1 MLPTDLGRKALFF
14 QMGVVMPDVRVAEPP
29 LGGRVGLTYVDAP
42 VNYLADL
49 SIKPVTYNPPAGTGM
64 PRREGNYQNFVVRV
78 HNARPYADDLSLDRQ
93 AFILTRHDTQV
104 RDFYDEAEVRSVY
117 FAEVEV
123 LIKRE
128 TGAAKV
134 VVFDHTVRTADRAVE
149 RGLRTPVR
157 SVHNDYTEKSGPQRV
172 RDLLPPD
179 EAEPRLKK
187 RFAEYNVWRNIAH
200 EPIETTPLGLVDS
213 QSIAPRDLA
222 VCDLV
227 YADRTGEIYQGVHNA
242 DHQWHYFPA
251 MTREEAILIKCYD
264 WTTDG
269 RARFSLH
276 SAFDDPTSPPN
287 ARPRQ
292 SIEVRAFAFFD

>member
-1 MLPTDLGRKALFF
+1 
-14 QMGVVMPDVRVAEPP
+14 MPDVRVPEAAANRP
-29 LGGRVGLTYVDAP
+29 VGLTYVDAP

-49 SIKPVTYNPPAGTGM
+49 SVKPVTYNPPPGTGV
-64 PRREGNYQNFVVRV
+64 PRRDGNYQFFKVRV
-78 HNARPYADDLSLDRQ
+78 HNARPYVDDLSLDKQ
-93 AFILTRHDTQV
+93 AFILTDHDTQV
-104 RDFYDEAEVRSVY
+104 HDFFDEAELKRVY
-117 FAEVEV
+117 YPEVEA

-128 TGAAKV
+128 TGASKV
-134 VVFDHTVRTADRAVE
+134 VVFDHTVRTADRAIE
-149 RGLRTPVR
+149 RGFRQPVQ

-179 EAEPRLKK
+179 EAEGRLNK

-200 EPIETTPLGLVDS
+200 EPIERMPLGFVDAET
-213 QSIAPRDLA
+213 IAPRDLA

-227 YADRTGEIYQGVHNA
+227 YADRTGEIYQGVYNA

-251 MTREEAILIKCYD
+251 MTRDEAILIKCYD
-264 WTTDG
+264 SLKDG

-276 SAFDDPTSPPN
+276 SAFDDPTSPTQPK
-287 ARPRQ
+287 PRQ

>member
-1 MLPTDLGRKALFF
+1 MPELHSADLP
-14 QMGVVMPDVRVAEPP
+14 RVAPAAAWVE
-29 LGGRVGLTYVDAP
+29 TP

-49 SIKPVTYNPPAGTGM
+49 SVKPVTYNPPPGTGV
-64 PRREGNYQNFVVRV
+64 PRREGNYRNFRVRI
-78 HNARPYADDLSLDRQ
+78 HNARPLVRDLSLDRQ
-93 AFILTRHDTQV
+93 AFILTRHDTTM
-104 RDFYDEAEVRSVY
+104 RDFYDEQEVRSTY
-117 FAEVEV
+117 FPEVEV

-128 TGAAKV
+128 TGASKV
-134 VVFDHTVRTADRAVE
+134 VIFDHTVRTADRAVE

-179 EAEPRLKK
+179 EAETRIAK

-200 EPIETTPLGLVDS
+200 DPVEMAPLGLVDA
-213 QSIAPRDLA
+213 QTIAPRDLA

-227 YADRTGEIYQGVHNA
+227 YADRVGEIYQGVYNA

-251 MTREEAILIKCYD
+251 MMRDEAILIKCYD
-264 WTTDG
+264 SAKDG

-276 SAFDDPTSPPN
+276 SAFDDPSSPAN
-287 ARPRQ
+287 AKPRQ